1 MRATLNEEFR
11 FTFYRDEQTLLGIFP
26 TQNSLSRKVTDIIV
40 WRQCDS
46 SFSFWARKT
55 LPGRL
60 LASCLDES
68 HHHLYI
74 VTKGRVWSRLDL
86 NTSDLHNLDS
96 EPEEPQSTRTE
107 FAISQDGAQMI
118 FLRQGIE
125 RSVVKVYYF
134 PLCPYIGTATPFSKC
149 LSS

>member
-1 MRATLNEEFR
+1 MVRRRSPQLYEQIVVSSPPGETSAMKERPNLTACWPSALNVTSNHSEG
-11 FTFYRDEQTLLGIFP
+11 LGIP
-26 TQNSLSRKVTDIIV
+26 KM
-40 WRQCDS
+40 DS
-46 SFSFWARKT
+46 ATPVLGLTR
-55 LPGRL
+55 
-60 LASCLDES
+60 
-68 HHHLYI
+68 
-74 VTKGRVWSRLDL
+74 
-86 NTSDLHNLDS
+86 
-96 EPEEPQSTRTE
+96 PEGPQSTRTE